1 MRLRWG
7 SLRALGGGAAGI
19 VARLPL
25 LWYGM
30 GALALGMLLAKWSW
44 VLFAPHATATIPVPE
59 HKAATEADRLFG
71 VTVTDVSPVQGV
83 ALQNVALVGVFA
95 TNGKRPG
102 FAVLRIDGKQMGVV
116 AGGVVVAGTKL
127 QEIHPDYVLLER
139 GGIQQLV
146 NLEGKAATTAPLP
159 SANEVSN

>member
-1 MRLRWG
+1 MRLRGG
-7 SLRALGGGAAGI
+7 SLKSLSGGAAGV

-25 LWYGM
+25 FWYGM
-30 GALALGMLLAKWSW
+30 GALALGVLLAKWSW
-44 VLFAPHATATIPVPE
+44 ILFAPHATATIPVPE
-59 HKAATEADRLFG
+59 HKAAAEAGKLFG
-71 VTVTDVSPVQGV
+71 MAVADVSPVQGV

-102 FAVLRIDGKQMGVV
+102 FAVLQMDGKQVGVV
-116 AGGVVVAGTKL
+116 EGGVVMAGTKL

-139 GGIQQLV
+139 GGIQQRV
-146 NLEGKAATTAPLP
+146 NLEGKAATTAALP